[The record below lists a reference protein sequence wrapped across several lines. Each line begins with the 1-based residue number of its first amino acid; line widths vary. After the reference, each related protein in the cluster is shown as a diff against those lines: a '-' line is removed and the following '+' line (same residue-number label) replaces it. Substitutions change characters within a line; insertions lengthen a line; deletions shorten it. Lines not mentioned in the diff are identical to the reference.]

1 MTAEA
6 VPPVLQ
12 ALSTLYSPSAS
23 SAERKQADKY
33 LDQVRDLPDAPIL
46 GCQLAHAGSQHPTF
60 VRHFG
65 LGLIESTIKYKW
77 QTPAYTDAER
87 LAIRASVLQLCD
99 SSASRDPPEEPMVL
113 EKLSKIFVELAKRTW
128 PLDWTD
134 MDVCLR
140 LLYGQSL
147 AGRKLVLLIY
157 KSLAEDVFL
166 FEDAVAV
173 SRKKELSTALVSV
186 TVSTPLLNEILSRPV
201 VESET
206 QAMSARSDLKLLLQL
221 VRANPENEGWIQ
233 RWSADLVALASQ
245 PVQSAELLLVA
256 TLDCIAICLG
266 WIPLASIKESAV
278 LERVVELCGAPSVA
292 ARLSA
297 AECLLVLF
305 TRNIPPTDPERTT
318 VLWEPIFETGALEQL
333 ASAWFAL
340 HSRLSPGGTASLDLE
355 SLQQQIMLPE
365 REYAFAKRF
374 AHASRCLA
382 PILKRV
388 CTTTPPR
395 FDFYIQ
401 VVLSLLNHPS
411 LIISS
416 HAVSFFFEAFKHDY
430 FKDAPMRPFLAR
442 ILDGLFAKLLIKQQ
456 LAQKQ
461 SCASQYAVSDFDSA
475 TEIDLASSSLMQRAL
490 EVVRLIVPLQ
500 PMLVFRWMEKK
511 CGQVLAAPES
521 VPGECHAVAI
531 SADAVLA
538 SIPPEAVRGQEP
550 SQRELATAL
559 MGLLVSL
566 IEFDGNRNPA
576 VVVDQLQ
583 MIVAFS
589 SYMDLYPDIL
599 FKCLEKFFSFAVFT
613 LPSEQDFIKTGIS
626 ISDQTRNLR
635 RKAASSL
642 GRIGT
647 AMPNLLFPL
656 LGQIMPVIERLVTT
670 QQILRIEQTL
680 LVEFLVAIICG
691 ADAPP
696 AEKHALL
703 EAVLASELRQFKSF
717 EPFTASFDAFLEASG
732 ILSLARHDAVVKAAG
747 KQELPADLAQ
757 RLSSASERR
766 AAWSANFN
774 AIWVYLRRAK
784 HSRSAAASAAPP
796 SVPPEIISFV
806 LPQLLATVK
815 CMHSLWT
822 PQVLAQLPKDFE
834 SIMRLTRSE
843 RLALLGGQLLGNDG
857 EEAASSAENAF
868 DRQLDSICG
877 WLTRMREICYQT
889 ISVFSSLGSE
899 FYNIPDLAAHLI
911 STLLILLPILPT
923 FCQNAIHRLSA
934 LWRTHPAAS
943 APQDGTAAE
952 DRGGVD
958 GDHDNDNDDNEDV
971 SDEIIADKLLRGL
984 TRAYAEL
991 WGAILTPFADKNP
1004 KRRGKADAD
1013 APAEAEPKLTFQHQD
1028 LVAFVFSNE
1037 VPLAQC
1043 FFATVSLLMSVRDT
1057 VSCKRGITMCQTLVP
1072 LLAKNPAFHGI
1083 VGRDFLVLALEATKS
1098 DAGRG
1103 EQILHEGYQ
1112 KSNHNEAV
1120 ALITDIYVQVRGA
1133 SQIPFDTM
1141 ASIPGMTAD
1150 ALTAFETQLAAKTTI
1165 KERHLVVRNM
1175 LQAVTGVEVSER
1187 FKKTTAFV
1195 LNMSEKRIFLDAR
1208 RDLHHADIVDKE
1220 TIAPVLSSF
1229 FDAHE

>member
-333 ASAWFAL
+333 ASAWFA
-340 HSRLSPGGTASLDLE
+340 
-355 SLQQQIMLPE
+355 
-365 REYAFAKRF
+365 
-374 AHASRCLA
+374 
-382 PILKRV
+382 
-388 CTTTPPR
+388 TTTPPR

-430 FKDAPMRPFLAR
+430 FKD
-442 ILDGLFAKLLIKQQ
+442 KQQ

-599 FKCLEKFFSFAVFT
+599 FKCLEK
-613 LPSEQDFIKTGIS
+613 
-626 ISDQTRNLR
+626 
-635 RKAASSL
+635 
-642 GRIGT
+642 
-647 AMPNLLFPL
+647 PL

-815 CMHSLWT
+815 
-822 PQVLAQLPKDFE
+822 
-834 SIMRLTRSE
+834 
-843 RLALLGGQLLGNDG
+843 
-857 EEAASSAENAF
+857 
-868 DRQLDSICG
+868 
-877 WLTRMREICYQT
+877 
-889 ISVFSSLGSE
+889 
-899 FYNIPDLAAHLI
+899 
-911 STLLILLPILPT
+911 
-923 FCQNAIHRLSA
+923 
-934 LWRTHPAAS
+934 
-943 APQDGTAAE
+943 
-952 DRGGVD
+952 
-958 GDHDNDNDDNEDV
+958 
-971 SDEIIADKLLRGL
+971 
-984 TRAYAEL
+984 
-991 WGAILTPFADKNP
+991 
-1004 KRRGKADAD
+1004 
-1013 APAEAEPKLTFQHQD
+1013 
-1028 LVAFVFSNE
+1028 
-1037 VPLAQC
+1037 
-1043 FFATVSLLMSVRDT
+1043 
-1057 VSCKRGITMCQTLVP
+1057 
-1072 LLAKNPAFHGI
+1072 
-1083 VGRDFLVLALEATKS
+1083 
-1098 DAGRG
+1098 
-1103 EQILHEGYQ
+1103 
-1112 KSNHNEAV
+1112 
-1120 ALITDIYVQVRGA
+1120 
-1133 SQIPFDTM
+1133 
-1141 ASIPGMTAD
+1141 
-1150 ALTAFETQLAAKTTI
+1150 
-1165 KERHLVVRNM
+1165 
-1175 LQAVTGVEVSER
+1175 
-1187 FKKTTAFV
+1187 
-1195 LNMSEKRIFLDAR
+1195 
-1208 RDLHHADIVDKE
+1208 
-1220 TIAPVLSSF
+1220 
-1229 FDAHE
+1229 